1 MDVLHSKGTGKER
14 NPQELSV
21 FWPAVKS
28 RTLLSTLEWLLL

>member
-1 MDVLHSKGTGKER
+1 MDVLHSKGRGREG

-28 RTLLSTLEWLLL
+28 RALLSALEWLLL

>member
-1 MDVLHSKGTGKER
+1 MDVLHSKGRGREW